1 MPFFPRASGPAQGP
15 THPPIKQLPGAFS
28 SNIKRLGRV
37 PDKSCLSMVEVKNAW
52 SHAYISP
59 HAFMAWN
66 SIKHSDNCSFILS
79 LEDVKIFFVAKSE
92 D

>member
-1 MPFFPRASGPAQGP
+1 
-15 THPPIKQLPGAFS
+15 
-28 SNIKRLGRV
+28 
-37 PDKSCLSMVEVKNAW
+37 MVEVKNAW

-66 SIKHSDNCSFILS
+66 SIKHSDNCNFILS
-79 LEDVKIFFVAKSE
+79 IADVKIFFVAKSE